1 MDAKRW
7 KPETYPQV
15 IPYLVVDD
23 AGALMDFVLKVFDG
37 VPADRV
43 PGPDGRLQHGEVRI
57 GASMVMVGRARTPD
71 ARTTSMVYVYVPD
84 VDATYAKALACG
96 ATSVQAPADQPY
108 GDRSGGVRD
117 AFGNQ
122 WWMATH
128 FRPSTG

>member
-1 MDAKRW
+1 MDARTW

-43 PGPDGRLQHGEVRI
+43 PGPDGQVQHGEVRI

-84 VDATYAKALACG
+84 VDATYAKALAAG
-96 ATSVQAPADQPY
+96 ATAVSPPADQFY

-117 AFGNQ
+117 PWGNQ

-128 FRPSTG
+128 LRKAGG

>member
-117 AFGNQ
+117 VFGNQ

-128 FRPSTG
+128 LRPSTG

>member
-43 PGPDGRLQHGEVRI
+43 PGPDGNVQHGEVRI

-84 VDATYAKALACG
+84 VDATYAKALAAG
-96 ATSVQAPADQPY
+96 ATAVQPPADQPY

-128 FRPSTG
+128 LRAASG